1 MWCYLPFPGFAVS
14 FSLIIHIFHG
24 WMQLIHMIA
33 HSSEFENIMVR
44 EEEQQELSQ
53 LVRRYCPFEVRGGP
67 EDKYGKINILI
78 QVFPLFWSLK
88 PCPFRVLSLL
98 GFCTHGFFFHKF
110 LMLNFYQVYL
120 SRGFLDGFSL
130 VADSSYINA
139 SLGRIM
145 RALFEI
151 CLRRSWV
158 TMAALLLEYCKAVD
172 RRVWPHQ
179 HPLRQFDAILS
190 QDVRSLWFWSS

>member
-1 MWCYLPFPGFAVS
+1 
-14 FSLIIHIFHG
+14 
-24 WMQLIHMIA
+24 
-33 HSSEFENIMVR
+33 
-44 EEEQQELSQ
+44 
-53 LVRRYCPFEVRGGP
+53 
-67 EDKYGKINILI
+67 
-78 QVFPLFWSLK
+78 
-88 PCPFRVLSLL
+88 
-98 GFCTHGFFFHKF
+98 
-110 LMLNFYQVYL
+110 VYL

-179 HPLRQFDAILS
+179 HPLRQFDTILS
-190 QDVRSLWFWSS
+190 QDVRSSQNVIQIFGDPEKVLSGLICIVESLVF